1 MPKKLLL
8 TGARSVMFTRG
19 LLADIIEE
27 NFTSVFIKRSLTGRK
42 FL

>member
-27 NFTSVFIKRSLTGRK
+27 NFLSPWEIGLIDIEVYR
-42 FL
+42 